1 MLQRITDLWP
11 TLLRRAREGNDD
23 MIEPLLGEE
32 GDFTRLTCSPTK
44 LDSNCTSVSTICIG
58 LGLCQ

>member
-23 MIEPLLGEE
+23 LIEPLLGEDEHHHE
-32 GDFTRLTCSPTK
+32 GDLFNDEARQQ
-44 LDSNCTSVSTICIG
+44 VHE
-58 LGLCQ
+58 